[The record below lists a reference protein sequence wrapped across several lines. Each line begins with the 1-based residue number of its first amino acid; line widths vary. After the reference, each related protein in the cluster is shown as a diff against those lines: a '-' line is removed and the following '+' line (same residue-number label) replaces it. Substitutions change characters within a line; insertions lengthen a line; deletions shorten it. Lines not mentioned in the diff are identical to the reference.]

1 MTTTV
6 GAEVPSLNLLLLGV
20 GQASE
25 LNRSGALVGK
35 VHSGLHDIA
44 RATTVVSTGAVAVLS
59 DWRVSIGR
67 VQADATSTIHGT
79 LKLGKVVGAREGLLG
94 TGGAQLAHHL
104 SVDERKDQSRATV
117 WSLLHDGGVAK
128 LLDKS
133 LATLDGGIG
142 DLGSLVGVE
151 AGPESTLNTIDEGEH
166 AIGVGEVDEGVA
178 NVAARLEVYAEVHE
192 VVSAEADFVE
202 DVLQGHLSKWLVSN
216 KGSNERG
223 YLPSRACWGCCEASL

>member
-6 GAEVPSLNLLLLGV
+6 GAEVPSLDFLLLSI

-44 RATTVVSTGAVAVLS
+44 RTPTVVSAGAVAVLG
-59 DWRVSIGR
+59 DWRASIGR
-67 VQADATSTIHGT
+67 VQADATSAIHGT

-104 SVDERKDQSRATV
+104 SVDEGKHQTRATV
-117 WSLLHDGGVAK
+117 RSLLHDGRVAE

-151 AGPESTLNTIDEGEH
+151 TGPESALDTIDEGEH

-178 NVAARLEVYAEVHE
+178 NVAARLEVYAKVHE

-216 KGSNERG
+216 EEGHGRE
-223 YLPSRACWGCCEASL
+223 YLPSQAC